1 MTQERLKILSFAQ
14 AQFVNSGFHN
24 TTMDQI
30 AREMRISKKT
40 IYKHF
45 RTKDDLIKAC
55 LDQLTSGVKKSIE
68 QIVGGDF
75 NAVEKLNS
83 IGNVLQNVAL
93 KINDK
98 WLNDLKTHYFF
109 IWEEIERFRE
119 ININKN
125 FKKIIEQGQR
135 EGLIIDY
142 PPNAILTIIRSSI
155 QAIITPD
162 FLVNNSISAQEAAK
176 VTLNII
182 FSGIFTKKGK
192 KLYKN
197 LITDK
202 DNENQ

>member
-1 MTQERLKILSFAQ
+1 MKERLKILNFAQ
-14 AQFVNSGFHN
+14 AQFIDSGFHK

-40 IYKHF
+40 IYKYF
-45 RTKDDLIKAC
+45 RTKDDLIRAC

-68 QIVGGDF
+68 QIVGSESSSI
-75 NAVEKLNS
+75 EKLNS
-83 IGNVLQNVAL
+83 IGKVLMNVAL

-98 WLNDLKTHYFF
+98 WLRDLKTHYFF

-125 FKKIIEQGQR
+125 FMKIIEQGKK
-135 EGLIIDY
+135 EGYIIDY
-142 PPNAILTIIRSSI
+142 PSTAILAILRSSI
-155 QAIITPD
+155 QTIINPE

-176 VTLNII
+176 VTLDII
-182 FSGIFTKKGK
+182 FRGIFTKKGK

-197 LITDK
+197 LNMDTL
-202 DNENQ
+202 